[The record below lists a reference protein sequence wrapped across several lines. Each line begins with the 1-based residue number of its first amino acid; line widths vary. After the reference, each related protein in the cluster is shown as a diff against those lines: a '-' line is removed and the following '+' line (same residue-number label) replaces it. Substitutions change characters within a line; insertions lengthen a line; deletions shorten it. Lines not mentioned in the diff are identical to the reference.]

1 MLIEFVRRYRLW
13 VAAALLLLAVD
24 LAVFFAMTLPKI
36 NAEAISRERLERLL
50 LRQEELRGR
59 LDGRLAAR
67 RALREGREGL
77 ERFHGEI
84 LGSRGGRLVAILEQS
99 ESIAR
104 RYGMQPQRVRF
115 PSARV
120 QDQPLER
127 FAMSFPLQGS
137 YDSLRRFVDAV
148 ESSTSFLIVD
158 EVLLEGSPGG
168 GREQTMR
175 ITVSTYFRNPVASV
189 EGGS

>member
-36 NAEAISRERLERLL
+36 NAEAISRERLERLQ
-50 LRQEELRGR
+50 RQQEELLGR

-84 LGSRGGRLVAILEQS
+84 LGTRGSRLIVILEQS

-115 PSARV
+115 PSAQV

-137 YDSLRRFVDAV
+137 YDSLRRFIDAI
-148 ESSTSFLIVD
+148 ESSPSFMIIE
-158 EVLLEGSPGG
+158 EVLLEGSS